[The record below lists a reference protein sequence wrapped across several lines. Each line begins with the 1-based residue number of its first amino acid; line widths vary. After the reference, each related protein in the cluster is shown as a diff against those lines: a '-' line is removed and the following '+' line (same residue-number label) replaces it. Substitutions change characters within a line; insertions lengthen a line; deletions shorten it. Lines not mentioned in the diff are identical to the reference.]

1 MKIYLDDNTT
11 DPRLASELRKRGHEV
26 AEPSDA
32 SLAGAS
38 DARHFLHAIEQGLA
52 ILTRDAEDFRNLHRI
67 VVAAAGRH
75 PGILV
80 VRFDNDPGKDLKPG
94 GMAAAVDRIEAS
106 GLSLIN
112 QLFILNHWRK

>member
-1 MKIYLDDNTT
+1 MKIYFDDNTT
-11 DPRLASELRKRGHEV
+11 DARLASELRKRGHEV

-38 DARHFLHAIEQGLA
+38 DAGHFLHAIEQVLA
-52 ILTRDAEDFRNLHRI
+52 ILPRDAEDFRNLHRI
-67 VVAAAGRH
+67 VVAAVGEH

-80 VRFDNDPGKDLKPG
+80 VWFDNDPCKDMKPG
-94 GMAAAVDRIEAS
+94 GVAAAVDRIEAS
-106 GLSLIN
+106 GISLIN